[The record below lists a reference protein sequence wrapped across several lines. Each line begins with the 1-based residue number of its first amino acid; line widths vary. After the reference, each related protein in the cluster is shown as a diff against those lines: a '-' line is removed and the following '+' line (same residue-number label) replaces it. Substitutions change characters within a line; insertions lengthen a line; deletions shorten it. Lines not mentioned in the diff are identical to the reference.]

1 MIWLFALEIIIILAT
16 LVAIFRLRR
25 RPVDPADTW
34 PYYPRRPLSTT
45 EKMLYTRLK
54 QALPDHIILA
64 QVRLSRLL
72 AVREGSD
79 CKAWLNRISRLSADF
94 VVCNR
99 DASILAVI
107 ELEHARRSA
116 KHAESVARYK
126 DKALFDAGI
135 TLHRWHPRTIP
146 DEDLIKTTLLSKP
159 MRPLSSMN

>member
-1 MIWLFALEIIIILAT
+1 MSLLLALEIVIILAT
-16 LVAIFRLRR
+16 LVAIFMLKR
-25 RPVDPADTW
+25 RPVDTADTW
-34 PYYPRRPLSTT
+34 PYYPRRPLSST
-45 EKMLYTRLK
+45 EKMLYKRLT

-72 AVREGSD
+72 GVRDGSD
-79 CKAWLNRISRLSADF
+79 CKTWLNRISRLSADF

-107 ELEHARRSA
+107 ELEHASRSA
-116 KHAESVARYK
+116 KHAESIARYK

-159 MRPLSSMN
+159 MRSLSSMI